1 MKKLCSLFLAVLLA
15 AGVLPLRALAAD
27 GGMTTSDAGVD
38 FIIGFEGYR
47 QYAYEDGGSWYI
59 GYGTACEEDEY
70 PDGVT
75 EEEAEQLLRD
85 TLSEMEE
92 RVNLFLLRYGISLE
106 QHQFDALM
114 SLSYNLGTSWINPSY
129 RLCDYLMN
137 GYENYTEVEM
147 VNAIATWCHVGT
159 TPVPGLVARR
169 LQEAFLFL
177 YGEYD
182 NNGDE
187 QYVYLHY
194 EPDGGEVAHSTMFF
208 PISQAYGSLLTP
220 TKPGQYF
227 QGWYQSNGV
236 RLTADDIAVRNLDVE
251 ARWGST
257 PAVDTGVNP
266 TAWENPYGDVDE
278 SHWFYPYIKNLTLA
292 GLVNGYGDGTFL
304 PENDITAGEA
314 LKVIMVTAGYAEQA
328 PTGENWASGYLDLA
342 VADGLLTADQVPDL
356 DAAVSRDLIAQVA
369 ARAIGLA
376 ASETE
381 NPFSDTDSE
390 YVLALYDAG
399 LVTGSYD
406 ENGNLVYLPE
416 STIIRAELCALMW
429 RMYQYV
435 PEEEEPE
442 EPQEPDTPETPEEPE
457 EEDPAETGYI
467 VYRDKRIPV
476 LEDVPVCEYDKSL
489 FSYEDGRLSYHEEGV
504 DTWFGIDVSS
514 YQGEIDWE
522 AVADDGVEYAF
533 IRVGFRGYTAG
544 TLNMDRYFHQNV
556 QGALDA
562 GLSVGVYFF
571 SQAISEEEAVEEA
584 EYVLDALAGYD
595 IDFPVVFD
603 WEPIG
608 SSSARTNDLSGEV
621 LTDCAIAF
629 CERVAEE
636 GYTPMVY
643 FNQPVGYLQYEL
655 DRLTDYD
662 FWYAQYPTADN
673 MVPSMYYNFQ
683 IWQYTSSG
691 RVDGVE
697 GNVDLNLSWK
707 FW

>member
-1 MKKLCSLFLAVLLA
+1 MKKICSVLLAVLLL
-15 AGVLPLRALAAD
+15 AGALPLRALAAEGD
-27 GGMTTSDAGVD
+27 LTTSDAGVA
-38 FIIGFEGYR
+38 FIAGFEGYR
-47 QYAYEDGGSWYI
+47 QYAYEDGGAWYI
-59 GYGTACEEDEY
+59 GYGTACGADEY

-75 EEEAEQLLRD
+75 EEEAEQLLRE
-85 TLSEMEE
+85 TLSEMEK
-92 RVNLFLLRYGISLE
+92 RVNLFLRRYAITLE
-106 QHQFDALM
+106 QYQFDALM

-129 RLCDYLMN
+129 RLCDYLMK
-137 GYENYTEVEM
+137 GYENYTEAEM

-159 TPVPGLVARR
+159 TPVPGLVTRR

-177 YGEYD
+177 YGSYE

-187 QYVYLHY
+187 KYVYLHY

-208 PISQAYGSLLTP
+208 PVSQAYGSLLTP

-227 QGWYQSNGV
+227 QGWYQENGV
-236 RLTADDIAVRNLDVE
+236 MLRADDIAVRDMDVT
-251 ARWGST
+251 ARWGGS
-257 PAVDTGVNP
+257 PAEDTGTSATP
-266 TAWENPYGDVDE
+266 WENPYTDVSE
-278 SHWFYPYIKNLTLA
+278 GQWYYHYVKNLTLA
-292 GLVNGYGDGTFL
+292 GTVSGNGDGTFR
-304 PENDITAGEA
+304 PEGDSTAGEA
-314 LKVIMVTAGYAEQA
+314 LKVILLAAGYEEAA
-328 PTGENWASGYLDLA
+328 PTGEHWASGYLELA
-342 VADGLLTADQVPDL
+342 LAEGLVSAEQVPDL
-356 DAAVSRDLIAQVA
+356 DAPISRDLVAQIA
-369 ARAIGLA
+369 ARAIGVP
-376 ASETE
+376 ASEDE
-381 NPFSDTDSE
+381 NPFTDTDSE

-399 LVTGSYD
+399 IITGSYD
-406 ENGNLVYLPE
+406 EEGRLVYLPE
-416 STIIRAELCALMW
+416 STIIRAELCAVMW
-429 RMYQYV
+429 RMYEYV
-435 PEEEEPE
+435 PPAEEPE
-442 EPQEPDTPETPEEPE
+442 EPEEGGEPDVPEEPE
-457 EEDPAETGYI
+457 NDPAQSGYI
-467 VYRDKRIPV
+467 LYRDKRVPV
-476 LEDVPVCEYDKSL
+476 LEDVPVCGYDKSL
-489 FSYEDGRLSYHEEGV
+489 FTYEDGRLSYDEEGV
-504 DTWFGIDVSS
+504 ETWFGIDVSS

-522 AVADDGVEYAF
+522 AVADDGVTYAF

-544 TLNMDRYFHQNV
+544 TLNLDKYFHQNV

-662 FWYAQYPTADN
+662 FWYAQYPAADA
-673 MVPSMYYNFQ
+673 MVPAMYYDYQ